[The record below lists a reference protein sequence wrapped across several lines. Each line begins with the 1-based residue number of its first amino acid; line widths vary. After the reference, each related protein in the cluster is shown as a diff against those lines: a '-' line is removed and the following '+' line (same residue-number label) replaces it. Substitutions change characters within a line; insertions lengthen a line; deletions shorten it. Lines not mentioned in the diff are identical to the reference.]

1 MSMDDRKSFYRKRVS
16 ENGDI
21 EVDYINTNMNKMNL
35 RTVSKF
41 RITAAFVDRPDLIS
55 QQAYGSYNFGWLI
68 SLHNKIMNPFV
79 DYYIGRVIDIPSL
92 DDYYKFYNRNK
103 MNDAPVAFTPVY
115 KEADVIPIDNPWSE

>member
-16 ENGDI
+16 GNGDI
-21 EVDYINTNMNKMNL
+21 EVDYINTNINKMNL

-68 SLHNKIMNPFV
+68 SLHNKMMNPFE

-103 MNDAPVAFTPVY
+103 MNDTPEAFTPVY